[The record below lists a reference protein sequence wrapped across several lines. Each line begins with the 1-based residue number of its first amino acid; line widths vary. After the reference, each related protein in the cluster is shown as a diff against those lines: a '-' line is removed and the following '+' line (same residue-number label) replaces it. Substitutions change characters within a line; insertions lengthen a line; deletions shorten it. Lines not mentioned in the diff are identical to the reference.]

1 MFSFL
6 RKNDKSKSAGDS
18 VNTQKNNTRSS
29 VKATKKESDSVEDLK
44 INYDSSVA
52 IEMNVEVG

>member
-6 RKNDKSKSAGDS
+6 RKNDKSKS
-18 VNTQKNNTRSS
+18 VNTQPNNTRSS
-29 VKATKKESDSVEDLK
+29 VKATEKESDSIEDLK